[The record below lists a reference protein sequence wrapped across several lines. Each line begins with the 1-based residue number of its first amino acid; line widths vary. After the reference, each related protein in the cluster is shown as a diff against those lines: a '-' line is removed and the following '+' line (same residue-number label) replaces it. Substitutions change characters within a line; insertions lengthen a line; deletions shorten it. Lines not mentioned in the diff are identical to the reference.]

1 MYCPCWQ
8 LNKVCLDFCLGML
21 KTFSTANVRK
31 PFLWPQTK
39 KQIDHFT
46 DTADILNSIVLNSY
60 YGMPRG
66 QISVYV
72 PPENPIIVIW
82 NDGIQNG
89 SRIGKK
95 VFSVANQEEILNHY
109 DRVSR
114 IALPRPVCRLFLRTL
129 NAHLICNFKAELS
142 QTYIYTDTMDSARAW
157 ISEWNN
163 QSIKIKSFSQSFNF
177 IALVS

>member
-46 DTADILNSIVLNSY
+46 DTADILNSIVLNIY

-82 NDGIQNG
+82 NNGIQNAAVLVKRYFQWLIRRKYWTIMIVLVELLCLDQSAG
-89 SRIGKK
+89 Y
-95 VFSVANQEEILNHY
+95 F
-109 DRVSR
+109 
-114 IALPRPVCRLFLRTL
+114 C
-129 NAHLICNFKAELS
+129 AHLM
-142 QTYIYTDTMDSARAW
+142 YT
-157 ISEWNN
+157 
-163 QSIKIKSFSQSFNF
+163 
-177 IALVS
+177 